1 MSNDLRT
8 KGIILRRTNYGEA
21 DRILTIITKDG
32 KISALAKG
40 ARKLKSKLAGN
51 IELFSY
57 SEFVFHKGKSKLAIL
72 TNARLIEYYPHII
85 TSLEAIKD
93 AGIMMKEI
101 DRYSNHIESD
111 QFLDLLQQAI
121 KQLDNLVQQKKQFK
135 IILIW
140 FYINLWKISG
150 EEINLHTDTT
160 GNKLQANIIYD
171 WSFENRAFIPSP
183 NGRFLANHI
192 KLLRLIASN
201 RLSTVLH
208 IENYQKQLPEIEIIL
223 KSHHQ

>member
-57 SEFVFHKGKSKLAIL
+57 SEFVFHKGKGKLAIL

-135 IILIW
+135 I
-140 FYINLWKISG
+140 
-150 EEINLHTDTT
+150 T
-160 GNKLQANIIYD
+160 
-171 WSFENRAFIPSP
+171 FENRAFIPSP

>member
-8 KGIILRRTNYGEA
+8 KGIVLRRTNYGEA

-32 KISALAKG
+32 QVSALAKG
-40 ARKLKSKLAGN
+40 ARKLKSKLAGS

-57 SEFVFHKGKSKLAIL
+57 SEFVFHKGKGELLIL
-72 TNARLIEYYPHII
+72 TNARLIEYYSHIM
-85 TSLEAIKD
+85 TNLEAIKD

-101 DRYSNHIESD
+101 NHYSNHVDSD
-111 QFLDLLQQAI
+111 QFLDILQQTMQ
-121 KQLDNLVQQKKQFK
+121 QLDNLVQQKQQFK
-135 IILIW
+135 IVLIW

-150 EEINLHTDTT
+150 EELNLHTDSS
-160 GNKLQANIIYD
+160 GNKLQPNTTYN
-171 WSFENRAFIPSP
+171 WSFENRAFSPSP
-183 NGRFLANHI
+183 NGHFTTNHI

-208 IENYQKQLPEIEIIL
+208 IEGYQKQLPEIEIIL
-223 KSHHQ
+223 KNYQ

>member
-1 MSNDLRT
+1 MIQDHT
-8 KGIILRRTNYGEA
+8 
-21 DRILTIITKDG
+21 
-32 KISALAKG
+32 
-40 ARKLKSKLAGN
+40 
-51 IELFSY
+51 
-57 SEFVFHKGKSKLAIL
+57 
-72 TNARLIEYYPHII
+72 
-85 TSLEAIKD
+85 
-93 AGIMMKEI
+93 
-101 DRYSNHIESD
+101 
-111 QFLDLLQQAI
+111 DLLQQAI